1 MSGPV
6 ILGNIMSDLLSLG
19 SNPLPDVK
27 NKIWDVLFIS
37 IRIMPKAV
45 CASHKSGV
53 ERNVLGR
60 LLTLTYIYF
69 RKVLSMTGYLRG
81 EVRLPGNLFPTARP
95 RVSITLNIY
104 LENWSLFLFLT
115 SLRTRHYMIHHE
127 VHLHEI
133 TFRSMAINTCTVDE
147 ASEGEKERHDTTS
160 TPRRGSLVRPANVSP
175 ACSRTLRRGARRRFV
190 DRLSTIL
197 PVRRAWPR

>member
-1 MSGPV
+1 
-6 ILGNIMSDLLSLG
+6 
-19 SNPLPDVK
+19 
-27 NKIWDVLFIS
+27 
-37 IRIMPKAV
+37 MPKAV

-104 LENWSLFLFLT
+104 LEN
-115 SLRTRHYMIHHE
+115 
-127 VHLHEI
+127 
-133 TFRSMAINTCTVDE
+133 
-147 ASEGEKERHDTTS
+147 
-160 TPRRGSLVRPANVSP
+160 
-175 ACSRTLRRGARRRFV
+175 
-190 DRLSTIL
+190 
-197 PVRRAWPR
+197 